1 MHRHNLKPCRSPLLL
16 SDIYD
21 ASCDVVSKTSSPF
34 ENKKSSRVKVNAK
47 LCFLLDPSKKQKT
60 CTILEYITYAK
71 CCLMNLCICE
81 CIWGRKKGKNEV
93 FVFTVWT
100 RTLACLPLQRL
111 HSDSHNAAPQCT
123 WLMYM
128 ARWACLGAFEC
139 LHSWA
144 IVSHYLSVRMAAS
157 GWLIP
162 ACVFAPGVWK
172 HRGRGV
178 PGRSLRPGLAF
189 LPERPRGLHP
199 SPHGGL
205 PACLQTAGPIQ

>member
-1 MHRHNLKPCRSPLLL
+1 MYRHNLKSCCSPLLL
-16 SDIYD
+16 SDIHD
-21 ASCDVVSKTSSPF
+21 MMQVVMLFWISSC
-34 ENKKSSRVKVNAK
+34 ENKKSSRVKENTK
-47 LCFLLDPSKKQKT
+47 LRFLLDPSIKKRT
-60 CTILEYITYAK
+60 FTILEYIMYVK
-71 CCLMNLCICE
+71 CCLMNLCLCM
-81 CIWGRKKGKNEV
+81 WGREKGKNEA

-100 RTLACLPLQRL
+100 CTLVCLPLQRL
-111 HSDSHNAAPQCT
+111 HSDSHSAVPQCT

-128 ARWACLGAFEC
+128 ARWACLGASEC

-144 IVSHYLSVRMAAS
+144 IVSHHLSVRMAAS

-178 PGRSLRPGLAF
+178 PGRSVRPGLAF